1 VVTITG
7 LLSCL
12 ERKLVQRP
20 YQLLYHH
27 LLLNGEVQHQA
38 LGGESG
44 VYSADNY
51 NKYAVL
57 MAKSNSTRIQT
68 YALKLMP
75 VLECQC

>member
-1 VVTITG
+1 MG

-12 ERKLVQRP
+12 ERKLVQRH

-51 NKYAVL
+51 NIPAV
-57 MAKSNSTRIQT
+57 
-68 YALKLMP
+68 
-75 VLECQC
+75 